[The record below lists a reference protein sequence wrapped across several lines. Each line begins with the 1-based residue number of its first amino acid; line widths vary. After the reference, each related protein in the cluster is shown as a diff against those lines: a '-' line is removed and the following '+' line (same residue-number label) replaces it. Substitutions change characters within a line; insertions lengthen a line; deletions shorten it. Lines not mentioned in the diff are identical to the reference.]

1 MNMSIT
7 ISTVS
12 TLITPAGRNLKM
24 LLKSLFENYKGFA
37 VSNVANARE
46 HVSPVDYLFAPHFQ
60 FRISGRSSPCFV
72 TYCLC
77 SMSLSR
83 MACLA

>member
-24 LLKSLFENYKGFA
+24 RLKSLFENYEGFA

-46 HVSPVDYLFAPHFQ
+46 HVLPVDYFAPHFQ